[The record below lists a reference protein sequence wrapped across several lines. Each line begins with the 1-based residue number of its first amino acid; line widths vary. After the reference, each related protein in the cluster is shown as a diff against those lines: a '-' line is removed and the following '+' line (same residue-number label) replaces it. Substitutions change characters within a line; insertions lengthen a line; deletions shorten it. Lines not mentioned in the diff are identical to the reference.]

1 MHNVCAEYGP
11 ATDRSTWS
19 NEMTKVP
26 FGDLK
31 RQYEAIKDELDTAAR
46 RVMAGG
52 WYILGPE
59 TRAFEE
65 EFAAF
70 CGVGHAVGVASG
82 TDALQL
88 ALAALG
94 VGAGDEV
101 ITVANAGVPGAVA
114 ILQAGARP
122 VFVEVD
128 DRSFNLDPA
137 ALEEAITPHTKAIM
151 PVHLYGRM
159 ADMRPILTIA
169 ERHGLPVVED
179 CAQAH
184 GATYRG
190 QIAGSIGAC
199 GCFSFYPTKNLGALG
214 DGGMVVT
221 DDAALAERLRRLRQY
236 GWERKYFSSDPNG
249 ANSRLDELQAALL
262 RVKLRYLPEWNAR
275 RRQIAEMYDDLLVG
289 VDLALPAAAADGEH
303 VYHLYVV
310 RSGARDHLQA
320 ALSER
325 GIGTDIHYPLP
336 THRQPIYADLGPTG
350 GLPTTERLAQEIL
363 SLPIYPELTDAEVR
377 AVATA
382 VREALS

>member
-1 MHNVCAEYGP
+1 VL
-11 ATDRSTWS
+11 
-19 NEMTKVP
+19 KVP

-31 RQYEAIKDELDTAAR
+31 RQYESIRAELDAAAL

-65 EFAAF
+65 EFATF

-82 TDALQL
+82 TEALHL
-88 ALAALG
+88 ALVALG

-101 ITVANAGVPGAVA
+101 ITVANAGVPGTVA

-122 VFVEVD
+122 VFAEVD
-128 DRSFNLDPA
+128 ERSFNLDPTALA
-137 ALEEAITPHTKAIM
+137 AAITPRTKAIM

-159 ADMRPILTIA
+159 AAMAPILALAAT
-169 ERHGLPVVED
+169 HGLAVVED

-190 QIAGSIGAC
+190 RAAGSLGVC

-236 GWERKYFSSDPNG
+236 GWERKYFSAEPG
-249 ANSRLDELQAALL
+249 GINSRLDELQAALL
-262 RVKLRYLPEWNAR
+262 RVKLQHLPQWNAR

-289 VDLALPAAAADGEH
+289 VDLALPEPAADGDH

-310 RSGARDHLQA
+310 RSQERNAFQA
-320 ALSER
+320 ALRER
-325 GIGTDIHYPLP
+325 GVGTDIHYPLP
-336 THRQPIYADLGPTG
+336 AHRQPIYAELAPAG
-350 GLPTTERLAQEIL
+350 GLSATERLAQEVL
-363 SLPIYPELTDAEVR
+363 SLPIYPELTDVEVQ

-382 VREALS
+382 VREALSCDAKIREP